1 MSIADGSKSNYTQRL
16 FLAWKMATFAGEN
29 IYFSKNASIELQQEK
44 VVADNNDSRFIIKSA
59 VTSFLKYDSELEQFT
74 KLVLTSHEIKI

>member
-1 MSIADGSKSNYTQRL
+1 MSIADDSKSNYTKRL

-29 IYFSKNASIELQQEK
+29 IHFSKNASIELQQEK
-44 VVADNNDSRFIIKSA
+44 VVAENNGSRYIIRSA
-59 VTSFLKYDSELEQFT
+59 INSFLNYDSKLEQFT